1 MNALERIRNAKIH
14 NEAEGYLELGLARQA
29 LECLGR
35 LGDPAAFEVHALYL
49 WGEGLRAMERYF
61 EALVPLERAAKAAP
75 EDTRVRMALS
85 WCYKRTGRL
94 DLAIATLR
102 EALVV
107 EPTEPVLH
115 YNLACYLS
123 LAGQRRGACARWPK
137 PSPWIPLLESWLTTS
152 PTSTRYA
159 LIRSFKHSA
168 DAWWAERL
176 RPASEVIRHSHKG
189 AVQHQAGVIVDVLDR
204 RLVDD
209 VLRELIVGLGDSGR
223 GDDAVAHLRTPVP

>member
-1 MNALERIRNAKIH
+1 MTALEPIRNAKIH
-14 NEAEGYLELGLARQA
+14 NEAEGYLELGLAQQA

-61 EALVPLERAAKAAP
+61 EALVPLERAAKEAP
-75 EDTRVRMALS
+75 EDTRVRMSLS

-102 EALVV
+102 EALLV

-123 LAGQRRGACARWPK
+123 LAGQRRGALR
-137 PSPWIPLLESWLTTS
+137 SLGE
-152 PTSTRYA
+152 A
-159 LIRSFKHSA
+159 LA
-168 DAWWAERL
+168 LDATFG
-176 RPASEVIRHSHKG
+176 K
-189 AVQHQAGVIVDVLDR
+189 
-204 RLVDD
+204 LVDD
-209 VLRELIVGLGDSGR
+209 ESDFDSLRSDPEFQALCRRVVG
-223 GDDAVAHLRTPVP
+223 